1 MKKTLKLAAVL
12 GLSLSALV
20 VGGGWATTLS
30 NGAEHE
36 VALPGDSPIWNLL
49 GNGMAQGE
57 HLIGHADGAPAK

>member
-12 GLSLSALV
+12 GLSLSAV
-20 VGGGWATTLS
+20 IVGGSSALMPG

-49 GNGMAQGE
+49 GNAMAQGE
-57 HLIGHADGAPAK
+57 QISGHADGAPAK